1 MKVIFRL
8 AQLLFFFCEQK
19 MREKLAQLKVNL
31 YLCIAFEK

>member
-8 AQLLFFFCEQK
+8 AQLLFFCEQK